1 MRPPKKNYLEL
12 NNVPPCN
19 FGALWYEEPV
29 EGGVAYLLES
39 DFKERIAELE
49 AENVRLQSERMWIQ
63 HLAKHGLFVSAD
75 SKFWE
80 TSEQPEED

>member
-1 MRPPKKNYLEL
+1 M
-12 NNVPPCN
+12 NNEPPCN
-19 FGALWYEEPV
+19 WGALWYEEPV

-39 DFKERIAELE
+39 DFKERVAELE

-63 HLAKHGLFVSAD
+63 LFAKHGLFVPAD

-80 TSEQPEED
+80 TSGQLEEED